1 MDNRITETIA
11 ANVDEYRKSN
21 RMTKR
26 VLADALGMNY
36 NSLRNKMCGKSEW
49 KWSEIMTLAEMTR
62 MTRDEHAGKCTG
74 SETQP
79 TGGMAHPLSPC
90 RLPGGFPPEP

>member
-49 KWSEIMTLAEMTR
+49 KWSEIMKLAEMTG
-62 MTRDEHAGKCTG
+62 MTPDELAGTC
-74 SETQP
+74 P
-79 TGGMAHPLSPC
+79 
-90 RLPGGFPPEP
+90 R